1 MITLTLIGII
11 AFLCYNNIKIC
22 SSLNKY
28 KSRIREL
35 EFERTTLKESIHKLV
50 ENQNIISSFFK
61 PSIN

>member
-11 AFLCYNNIKIC
+11 VFLCYNNVKIC
-22 SSLNKY
+22 SALEKY

-50 ENQNIISSFFK
+50 EKQNAFASFFK